1 MSAFT
6 LESFDLSSLPC
17 LPLSDKNKLPSC
29 AAIYFALS
37 TQGRALYIGR
47 SINIRERFRRHHRL
61 SLLEALGGVRIAWLE
76 ESNSLALQRIETAL
90 IKCFNPP
97 LNKIPSFLKDE
108 DTENFIKY
116 LTLSDR
122 NHKSNVIPIN
132 KALSQLSQTK
142 ELVNQRQTESTLHS
156 NSGSRWEVPSEFKEV
171 ILEQAERIKHL
182 EKEIADLRLMFQ
194 EQMQGYRQMTE
205 ALVEQAKVI
214 SEISRIQAETSNR
227 IC

>member
-1 MSAFT
+1 MYSSA
-6 LESFDLSSLPC
+6 D
-17 LPLSDKNKLPSC
+17 
-29 AAIYFALS
+29 
-37 TQGRALYIGR
+37 
-47 SINIRERFRRHHRL
+47 
-61 SLLEALGGVRIAWLE
+61 
-76 ESNSLALQRIETAL
+76 
-90 IKCFNPP
+90 PP
-97 LNKIPSFLKDE
+97 LNRIPSFLKDE

-156 NSGSRWEVPSEFKEV
+156 NSGSRGEVPSEFREV